1 MAGFYWEVDPKTGD
15 YVMEDGAP
23 KITDS
28 LKIPSY
34 IRLKTKRG
42 AWLYAP
48 DTEYGSDF
56 HLMKKRRSSEN
67 ASTIEDAAARALQPI
82 VDDGR
87 ATEIEVETQ
96 VLTRNNVGMKVDI
109 IDSTTE
115 RVETLVLPAI

>member
-15 YVMEDGAP
+15 YVMEGGAP

-28 LKIPSY
+28 LKVPAY

-42 AWLYAP
+42 GWLYAP

-67 ASTIEDAAARALQPI
+67 ASTIEDAAARALQPM

-96 VLTRNNVGMKVDI
+96 VLTRNNVGMQVDI
-109 IDSTTE
+109 VDSTTE